1 MRMRPLAIAV
11 LLLGLIVVPVRAQQ
25 QPDPENPDNDT
36 REQLYELGRFIAI
49 YQRVLATYVDKP
61 APDVLIQGA
70 IGGMMS
76 KLDPHSRYVDPKA
89 MSDMQQELAGKRV
102 GLGLEVEVQGGLVKV
117 EHVLDATPAATAGLK
132 AGDIILKLDGDTVR
146 GLSPAAMLQRMEGAV
161 GSSATL
167 TIRRRG
173 NAVPLSYTLMRE
185 IIRAESVRFEVM
197 GEDVGY
203 IRIREFNEQTPDSL
217 RRVAERLPTAFRP
230 GTLKGIVL
238 DLRNNPGGLL
248 DPAIMVSAAFIGK
261 GVLLSIR
268 GREPDQSKVYIAH
281 GEDITGGVPLVVLI
295 NGGTASAAE
304 IVAGALQDFKRA
316 TILGTRSFG
325 KGSIQTVT
333 RLPDDSALVLTT
345 ARYYTPLG
353 RSIQAQGIE
362 PDIAVRQQD
371 PTGAGLGHATPGE
384 AGLTGHLRGTGLKDE
399 SGSSLYVPPN
409 PTDDIQLRI
418 ALDMLRSTERER
430 SELWR
435 PPGN

>member
-11 LLLGLIVVPVRAQQ
+11 LLLGLIAVPARAQQ

-102 GLGLEVEVQGGLVKV
+102 GLGLEVEVLGGLVKV

-132 AGDIILKLDGDTVR
+132 AGDIILKLDGDVVR
-146 GLSPAAMLQRMEGAV
+146 GLSPAAMLQRMEGPV
-161 GSSATL
+161 GSSAIL

-173 NAVPLSYTLMRE
+173 NAVPLSYTLTRE

-217 RRVAERLPTAFRP
+217 RRIAERLPTAFRP
-230 GTLKGIVL
+230 GALKGIIL

-371 PTGAGLGHATPGE
+371 PTGAGLGHATLGE
-384 AGLTGHLRGTGLKDE
+384 AGLTGHLKGTGPRDE
-399 SGSSLYVPPN
+399 SGSSFYVPPD
-409 PTDDIQLRI
+409 PTDDVQLHI

>member
-11 LLLGLIVVPVRAQQ
+11 LLLGLIAVPVRAQQ

-49 YQRVLATYVDKP
+49 YQRVLATYVEKP

-76 KLDPHSRYVDPKA
+76 KLDPHSRYVGPKA
-89 MSDMQQELAGKRV
+89 MSDIQRELAGKRV

-117 EHVLDATPAATAGLK
+117 EHVLEATPAATAGLK
-132 AGDIILKLDGDTVR
+132 AGDIILKLDGNAVR
-146 GLSPAAMLQRMEGAV
+146 GVSPAAMLKRMEGPV

-167 TIRRRG
+167 IIRRRG

-185 IIRAESVRFEVM
+185 IIRTESVRFEVM
-197 GEDVGY
+197 GEDIGY
-203 IRIREFNEQTPDSL
+203 IRIAEFNDQTPDSL
-217 RRVAERLPTAFRP
+217 KRIAQRLPTAFRP
-230 GTLKGIVL
+230 GTLRGLIL

-281 GEDITGGVPLVVLI
+281 GEDITGGAPLVVLI

-333 RLPDDSALVLTT
+333 RLPDESALVLTT

-362 PDIAVRQQD
+362 PDIAVRQRD

-384 AGLTGHLRGTGLKDE
+384 AGLTGHLKGTGAKDE
-399 SGSSLYVPPN
+399 SGSSFYVPPN
-409 PTDDIQLRI
+409 PADDIQLRI

>member
-11 LLLGLIVVPVRAQQ
+11 LLLGLIAVPVRAQQ

-418 ALDMLRSTERER
+418 ALDMLRSTERDR

>member
-11 LLLGLIVVPVRAQQ
+11 LLLGLIAVPVRAQQ